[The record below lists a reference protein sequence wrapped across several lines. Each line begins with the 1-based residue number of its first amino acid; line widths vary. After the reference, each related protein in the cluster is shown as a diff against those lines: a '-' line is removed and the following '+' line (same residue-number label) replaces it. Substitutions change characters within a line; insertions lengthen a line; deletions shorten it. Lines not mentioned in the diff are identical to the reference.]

1 MTFLSVLAVGFLL
14 GLRHALDADHVA
26 AIAALATR
34 SRSIKETV
42 KTGIAWGIGH
52 TVTLFAVCA
61 VIIVSGVAFPER
73 IAGVLEFLVGVMLVG
88 LGVDVILRI
97 IRERIHVHAH
107 EHRNNGTHIHFHSH
121 EKETEHN
128 NTAAHE
134 HEHRSTLPSRALTI
148 GLMHGLAG
156 SAALLLLAVSQ
167 KVSTVEALGYVL
179 VFGIGSIIGMAILSA
194 AIAWPIM
201 ASARKGNTSFKRF
214 NLAIGAGTAAIGAVV
229 MFHSYPSIP
238 ALLTSL

>member
-1 MTFLSVLAVGFLL
+1 MTFLSVLAVGFFL

-26 AIAALATR
+26 AVAALATR
-34 SRSIKETV
+34 SRSMKETV

-61 VIIVSGVAFPER
+61 VIILSGVAFPER
-73 IAGVLEFLVGVMLVG
+73 VAGVLEFLVGLMLVG

-121 EKETEHN
+121 ENETDHSA
-128 NTAAHE
+128 AAHE

-167 KVSTVEALGYVL
+167 QVSTAEALGYVL
-179 VFGIGSIIGMAILSA
+179 VFGVGSIIGMGILSA
-194 AIAWPIM
+194 AIAWPLM
-201 ASARKGNTSFKRF
+201 ASARKGNRSFKRF
-214 NLAIGAGTAAIGAVV
+214 NLAIGGGTAAIGAVV
-229 MFHSYPSIP
+229 MVHSFPSVA
-238 ALLTSL
+238 ALLTAL